1 MGIYLN
7 TGNEM
12 FAQATNSQ
20 IYVDKTMLIDFTNN
34 VLKTNQKNICVSRPR
49 RFGKSMAAEMLVAYY
64 SKGCDSKNIF
74 DQFKIAKTENYKKY
88 LNKFNVIH
96 IDIQPFVD
104 KYQNIDDMLG
114 RITKEIMFDIKFEF
128 PKVMFFDETDLPR
141 SLNDVYNQTSEQ
153 FIFIIDEWDSVF
165 RNREHE
171 KELQKKYLDFIRDL
185 LKGKSYS
192 ALCYMTGIL
201 PIKKY
206 GQHSALNMFY
216 EYSMSNQRQLAE
228 FVGFTEEETEN
239 LCKQYN
245 MPLSETK
252 QWYDGYDVNGIQIYN
267 PNSVVEAMISHIF
280 DNYWNKTETY
290 EALKKYIMMDF
301 DNLKQ
306 KITEMIA
313 GEKIHVNTAKFQN
326 DMTTFNSSDD
336 VITLLIH
343 LGYLTYDFETE
354 ECWIP
359 NNEVRREFINSIE
372 DGGYGNVMKAINL
385 SDKCLE
391 ATVSGNE
398 KEVAKILQDVHEDNT
413 SILKYNDENSLSCV
427 ISLAYYTARKSY
439 NIIRELPTGKG
450 FADIVFIPYPNN
462 TDPAMI
468 VELKID
474 KSTQTA
480 IDQIKQNN
488 YINSLKNYTGNVLL
502 VGINYDKSKKEH
514 TCKIEKI
521 KIKI

>member
-7 TGNEM
+7 PNNKSFYNTVTYNK
-12 FAQATNSQ
+12 
-20 IYVDKTMLIDFTNN
+20 IYVDKTMLIDFTNS
-34 VLKTNQKNICVSRPR
+34 VMYSDQRDICVSRPR
-49 RFGKSMAAEMLVAYY
+49 RFGKSMAADMLTAYY
-64 SKGCDSKNIF
+64 SKGCNSKDIF
-74 DQFKIAKTENYKKY
+74 DKFKISKTENYAKY

-96 IDIQPFVD
+96 INMLDYAEEANSISELIDFFNEDIIDEFEAEYPNINIPNRANIQRICNKIFSETNISFV
-104 KYQNIDDMLG
+104 
-114 RITKEIMFDIKFEF
+114 
-128 PKVMFFDETDLPR
+128 
-141 SLNDVYNQTSEQ
+141 
-153 FIFIIDEWDSVF
+153 FIIDEWDCIF
-165 RNREHE
+165 RKFPND
-171 KELQKKYLDFIRDL
+171 KETQKEYLDFLRLL
-185 LKGKSYS
+185 LKDKPYV
-192 ALCYMTGIL
+192 ALAYMTGIL

-206 GQHSALNMFY
+206 GEHSALNMFY

-245 MPLSETK
+245 MPLYETK

-267 PNSVVEAMISHIF
+267 PNSVVEAMTSHIF

-372 DGGYGNVMKAINL
+372 DGGYGNVMKAIQL

-391 ATVSGNE
+391 ATISGDE
-398 KEVAKILQDVHEDNT
+398 KTVAEILQDVHEDNT

-450 FADIVFIPYPNN
+450 FADIVFIPHQNN
-462 TDPAMI
+462 NNPAMI
-468 VELKID
+468 VELKVD

-488 YINSLKNYTGNVLL
+488 YINSLKNYTGDILL
-502 VGINYDKSKKEH
+502 VGINYNKSKKEH

-521 KIKI
+521 TI